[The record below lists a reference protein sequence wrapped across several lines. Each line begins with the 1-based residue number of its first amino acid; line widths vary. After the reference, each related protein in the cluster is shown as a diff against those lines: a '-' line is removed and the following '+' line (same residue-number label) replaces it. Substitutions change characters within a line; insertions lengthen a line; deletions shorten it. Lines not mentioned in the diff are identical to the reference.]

1 MKKRSI
7 RTYLKLAVS
16 SRLVWKE
23 QEPPSMRN
31 PLVICKEVF
40 MSTIGFGAAT
50 PAFFLAPFIFL
61 VTLDPISDSN
71 VGGAPKE
78 L

>member
-1 MKKRSI
+1 M
-7 RTYLKLAVS
+7 
-16 SRLVWKE
+16 E
-23 QEPPSMRN
+23 QEQLSIHN
-31 PLVICKEVF
+31 PLVICEEVF
-40 MSTIGFGAAT
+40 PSTIGFVAAT
-50 PAFFLAPFIFL
+50 PVLVVAPLIFL